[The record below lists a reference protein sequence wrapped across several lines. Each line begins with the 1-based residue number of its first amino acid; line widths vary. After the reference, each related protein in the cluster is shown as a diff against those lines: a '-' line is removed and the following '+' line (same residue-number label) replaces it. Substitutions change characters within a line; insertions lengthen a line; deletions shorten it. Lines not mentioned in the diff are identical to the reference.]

1 MNKTNPSAGEL
12 ANYLAG
18 KAMHDDGRVRLD
30 ISFKELMMLRFA
42 LRSTHAQAG
51 RTCAT
56 CNAVLADGP
65 QPLATYEKQSSQA
78 GEALASRCFSMSEP
92 YLSGWR
98 LIVGFNTREEV
109 DAAQEY
115 VARLP
120 MCDAFASP
128 PSVSVPGVDAV
139 REALEQIKAVCTD
152 NDGDDC
158 GHRLALRFVANVAAR
173 ALASPPSVPGVD
185 AVREAL
191 VLARRWIDPNDN
203 GPPVAERNHEVLAV
217 IDAALALIEQPLLE
231 NETCSR

>member
-1 MNKTNPSAGEL
+1 MTAKPSAGEL
-12 ANYLAG
+12 ADAMEAFERFIVRAGFTDWKRKRRGDGYLRPLV
-18 KAMHDDGRVRLD
+18 DRLW
-30 ISFKELMMLRFA
+30 RA
-42 LRSTHAQAG
+42 WPAPAQAG
-51 RTCAT
+51 
-56 CNAVLADGP
+56 ADLREALKP
-65 QPLATYEKQSSQA
+65 FVDHFEKEEARYIKIGGDPSFFGDDHPSFAISEDTFSMGVWRQA
-78 GEALASRCFSMSEP
+78 RAALAS
-92 YLSGWR
+92 
-98 LIVGFNTREEV
+98 
-109 DAAQEY
+109 Q
-115 VARLP
+115 
-120 MCDAFASP
+120 
-128 PSVSVPGVDAV
+128 PSVTGVDAV